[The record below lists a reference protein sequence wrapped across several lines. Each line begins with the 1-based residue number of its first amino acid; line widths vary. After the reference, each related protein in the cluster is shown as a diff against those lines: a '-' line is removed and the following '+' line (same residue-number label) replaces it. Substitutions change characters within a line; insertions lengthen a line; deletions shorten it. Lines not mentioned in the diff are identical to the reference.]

1 MTEDQK
7 ISVYTTKVD
16 YEADLILRDV
26 KEFLEKEE
34 DFLKLSKDY
43 QDFLII
49 STKNEFV
56 KEIKDIIRD
65 FNK

>member
-7 ISVYTTKVD
+7 TSVYTTKVD
-16 YEADLILRDV
+16 YEADLILRAV
-26 KEFLEKEE
+26 KEFLEKDE

-49 STKNEFV
+49 YTKNKFV